1 MLLSLCPSLCLL
13 RLVLSLPSWAAEIF
27 QFLDTVPRKIKRH
40 KWSFVKYIVSFS
52 GLKMVFSKLSLAKYH
67 FLHKKPVFTVI
78 SIYFISCLQLTTEK
92 FHVFI
97 YYSTSLQ
104 IFLFY
109 KFFCTNIS
117 TIFRSSHQKCYK
129 KAIVKHF
136 VIFTGKHLW
145 WGLFLIKLKAIRAV
159 ALLQR
164 DSNTYFL
171 VNFGKFI
178 KAPILKNISE
188 RLHFWKVFCENIF
201 SDQN

>member
-1 MLLSLCPSLCLL
+1 MSSIKYRSEL
-13 RLVLSLPSWAAEIF
+13 
-27 QFLDTVPRKIKRH
+27 QFH
-40 KWSFVKYIVSFS
+40 
-52 GLKMVFSKLSLAKYH
+52 A
-67 FLHKKPVFTVI
+67 
-78 SIYFISCLQLTTEK
+78 
-92 FHVFI
+92 FI

-117 TIFRSSHQKCYK
+117 TIFRRSHHKCSIKSYCQT
-129 KAIVKHF
+129 F

-145 WGLFLIKLKAIRAV
+145 WGLFFNKVEGHQTCGFITKG
-159 ALLQR
+159 LQHR
-164 DSNTYFL
+164 YFL

-201 SDQN
+201 SDQNLAKGTFDDLLHKRMTCSN

>member
-1 MLLSLCPSLCLL
+1 MLHYYCRKQEKNIENSQIIEQNVVISLCPSLCLL
-13 RLVLSLPSWAAEIF
+13 RLVLSVPSWAAEIF

-109 KFFCTNIS
+109 KFFCRNNS
-117 TIFRSSHQKCYK
+117 TIFRSSHQKCSIK
-129 KAIVKHF
+129 KLLSNI
-136 VIFTGKHLW
+136 LW
-145 WGLFLIKLKAIRAV
+145 YTQENTCDETSLLIKLKAIRPV
-159 ALLQR
+159 ALLLR
-164 DSNTYFL
+164 DSNTDIFL
-171 VNFGKFI
+171 
-178 KAPILKNISE
+178 
-188 RLHFWKVFCENIF
+188 
-201 SDQN
+201 

>member
-1 MLLSLCPSLCLL
+1 MLHYYCRKQEKNIENSQIIEQNVVISLCPSLCLL

-97 YYSTSLQ
+97 SYSTSLQ

-109 KFFCTNIS
+109 KFFCRNNS
-117 TIFRSSHQKCYK
+117 TIFRSSHQKCSIK
-129 KAIVKHF
+129 KLLSNI
-136 VIFTGKHLW
+136 LW
-145 WGLFLIKLKAIRAV
+145 YTQENTCDETSLLIKLKAIRPV
-159 ALLQR
+159 ALLLR
-164 DSNTYFL
+164 DSNTDIFL
-171 VNFGKFI
+171 
-178 KAPILKNISE
+178 
-188 RLHFWKVFCENIF
+188 
-201 SDQN
+201 